1 MRNGEKKFTVD
12 SRELM
17 VRPKGMASGHH
28 SSAGLANAKGSQVT
42 RQNRWRLASGFTLL
56 ELMTVLTLILILATI
71 ATPAYRVAIVRA
83 REPVAQSLAS
93 QNSAVCLHDIQ

>member
-1 MRNGEKKFTVD
+1 
-12 SRELM
+12 
-17 VRPKGMASGHH
+17 
-28 SSAGLANAKGSQVT
+28 VT

-83 REPVAQSLAS
+83 HESVLRRRFKWAATRLERRARS
-93 QNSAVCLHDIQ
+93 